1 MEATGWIQAPES
13 GTARLPVQRPR
24 SAPLLRLSS
33 DERLVARIRAGNEA
47 AFETL
52 FERYRGP
59 LLSFCRHM
67 LGSQEDA
74 EDAVQLAF
82 TNAYRDILRS
92 DRALHVRPWLYR
104 IARNQCI
111 TTLRN
116 RRPQAPLAD
125 DEPSLVGLSEEVAGR
140 DDLRRMLRDL
150 AALPADQREA
160 LLLAELH
167 DNSHAAVAQILG
179 CDREKV
185 KSLVFQARKSM
196 ITSRRAREISCEE
209 IQRQLSV
216 LRGGSLRRSLVR
228 RHLQE
233 CPACT
238 TFKAEVA
245 RQRAGLAVVLPVVP
259 MGVLK
264 AGAGTAVTALAKS
277 AASAGGAAGA
287 SAGAG
292 AGTTAASAG
301 TTAALATKLGVPVAL
316 VKGAAATIAVTT
328 VAATGAAGVKVAQDV
343 TRDQPLPVAAQ
354 EASQPGSV
362 APGEAAAAP
371 APARERA
378 VRGRR
383 VRSHAGTRSGRR
395 LQGGVRSRESGARG
409 RRPEGLRPARHGR
422 RPDAIARRPERPAKS
437 PSRSARAR
445 DRAAS
450 KRKRPERR
458 VVPQRRKPGAI
469 PLEEPTPLP
478 DSSLP

>member
-33 DERLVARIRAGNEA
+33 DERLVARIRAGNQA

-150 AALPADQREA
+150 AALPTDQREA

-245 RQRAGLAVVLPVVP
+245 RQRAGLALVLPVVP

-264 AGAGTAVTALAKS
+264 AGAGTALTALAKS

-287 SAGAG
+287 SAGA
-292 AGTTAASAG
+292 SAG
-301 TTAALATKLGVPVAL
+301 TTAALATKLGIPVAV

-362 APGEAAAAP
+362 ARGEAAAAP
-371 APARERA
+371 AGAQERA
-378 VRGRR
+378 VGGRR
-383 VRSHAGTRSGRR
+383 VRSHAGRRSGRR
-395 LQGGVRSRESGARG
+395 LQGGVRSRESAIRG
-409 RRPEGLRPARHGR
+409 RRPEGLRPARQGR
-422 RPDAIARRPERPAKS
+422 RPDAIARRPERPANR
-437 PSRSARAR
+437 PLRPARKR
-445 DRAAS
+445 DGAVP
-450 KRKRPERR
+450 KRKRPERLA
-458 VVPQRRKPGAI
+458 VPQRRRPESI
-469 PLEEPTPLP
+469 PFEDATPLP
-478 DSSLP
+478 GSSLP

>member
-1 MEATGWIQAPES
+1 MEATGWIQAPEG
-13 GTARLPVQRPR
+13 GTARLPVQRSR

-92 DRALHVRPWLYR
+92 GRALHVRPWLYR

-116 RRPQAPLAD
+116 RRPQAPLED
-125 DEPSLVGLSEEVAGR
+125 DEPSLLGLSEEVAGR
-140 DDLRRMLRDL
+140 EDLRRMLRDL
-150 AALPADQREA
+150 AALPPDQREA

-216 LRGGSLRRSLVR
+216 LRGGSLRRTLVR

-238 TFKAEVA
+238 MFRAEVA
-245 RQRAGLAVVLPVVP
+245 RQRAGLAAVLPVVP

-264 AGAGTAVTALAKS
+264 AGAGTALTALAKS
-277 AASAGGAAGA
+277 AASAGGAASA
-287 SAGAG
+287 SAG
-292 AGTTAASAG
+292 ASAG
-301 TTAALATKLGVPVAL
+301 TTAALATKLGVPVAV

-328 VAATGAAGVKVAQDV
+328 VAATGAAGVKVTRDV
-343 TRDQPLPVAAQ
+343 TRD
-354 EASQPGSV
+354 
-362 APGEAAAAP
+362 AP
-371 APARERA
+371 APAAAEQASPAAEAARAAAPIVTEPRA
-378 VRGRR
+378 VPGRR
-383 VRSHAGTRSGRR
+383 GARTGARRGDGRL
-395 LQGGVRSRESGARG
+395 LQGAGHKGAGAYGRG
-409 RRPEGLRPARHGR
+409 PGALEPAGKGR
-422 RPDAIARRPERPAKS
+422 QTGATNRPERQTKPQ
-437 PSRSARAR
+437 SRP
-445 DRAAS
+445 DRKHDGIAP
-450 KRKRPERR
+450 KRRR
-458 VVPQRRKPGAI
+458 PQRPLGPKRRQPEPV
-469 PLEEPTPLP
+469 PLEDTAPIP
-478 DSSLP
+478 DSTLP